1 MIKLLIH
8 RDIFEAAYVQ
18 NDAGAFKAINH
29 AINNDQTLPWALGD
43 VIQRLAIQG
52 VEASELQRISE
63 TISLIPI
70 NARLSTEALEQGGYF
85 ETALYSVAAKHF
97 KCAAMLSVK
106 GNDFNNLPAMS
117 ASEFLKQPVGEVE
130 RVDFMNL
137 TYAMHPI
144 FNQVDGWHMEIIQ
157 NTAFAGGNHVNEF
170 EKAFAAYSGA
180 KFAVGCGSGTEALL
194 FALMA
199 MGVGEGDEV
208 ITQPNTFIATTEAIS
223 QCGATIVF
231 ADVLPDTY
239 NLDPAEVEKK
249 ITPKTKAILP
259 VHLYGQTAD
268 MDALQAIADKHDLLI
283 LEDSCQAH
291 GAEYKG
297 KRAGSMGAA
306 AAFSLYPGKN
316 LGAYGEAGVITTNSE
331 EMAKK
336 MKVIREHGQAE
347 KYYHDM
353 EGYNGRMDNIQA
365 AAVRAKV
372 PYMDGWNGQ
381 RRQVASWYF
390 EALKDVKELQMPVI
404 AEGCE
409 PVWHLFVVLTDDPNA
424 LHEHL
429 KTKNIFT
436 GFHYPMPLHLQKAY
450 ANMNL
455 GKGSFPVTEKAANTL
470 LSLPMFPELTRAEVQ
485 KVATEIKAYFS

>member
-8 RDIFEAAYVQ
+8 REVFEAAYLQ
-18 NDAGAFKAINH
+18 NDARAKDAIEH
-29 AINNDQTLPWALGD
+29 AMSDEATLPWAMGD
-43 VIQRLAIQG
+43 VIQRLAVAGAAKEVLNKITAG
-52 VEASELQRISE
+52 V
-63 TISLIPI
+63 SLIPL
-70 NARLSTEALEQGGYF
+70 NARLSDEALEEGGNF
-85 ETALYSVAAKHF
+85 EEALYQVAGKHF
-97 KCAAMLSVK
+97 KAQSLLNLKGEPLGRLAAMSP
-106 GNDFNNLPAMS
+106 DS
-117 ASEFLKQPVGEVE
+117 FLNQEVTAPT

-170 EKAFAAYSGA
+170 EKSFAEFSGT

-231 ADVLPDTY
+231 ADVLEGTY
-239 NLDPAEVEKK
+239 NLDPAEVQKK
-249 ITPKTKAILP
+249 VTSKTKAILP

-268 MDALQAIADKHDLLI
+268 MDALQAIADKHKLLI
-283 LEDSCQAH
+283 LEDACQAH

-297 KRAGSMGAA
+297 KRAGSMGSCG
-306 AAFSLYPGKN
+306 AFSLYPGKN

-331 EMAKK
+331 ELAKK
-336 MKVIREHGQAE
+336 MKVIREHGQAA

-365 AAVRAKV
+365 ASVRAKV
-372 PYMDGWNGQ
+372 PYMNAWNDK
-381 RRQVASWYF
+381 RRQAAKWYF
-390 EALKDVKELQMPVI
+390 DALADIKGITIPQI

-409 PVWHLFVVLTDDPNA
+409 PVWHLFVILVDQPND

-429 KTKNIFT
+429 KSKNIFS

-450 ANMNL
+450 AGMNL
-455 GKGSFPVTEKAANTL
+455 GKGSFPVTEKAASSL
-470 LSLPMFPELTRAEVQ
+470 LSLPMFPELTKAEVE
-485 KVATEIKAYFS
+485 KVASEIKAFFA